1 MQRLALSLLI
11 VTTGLITG
19 CAGYDVGQ
27 SQFAPTRSHD
37 GTTLNSPV
45 TDQNPNPGGD
55 SSYPASSDAGRVP
68 SPPEHTSP

>member
-1 MQRLALSLLI
+1 MPRLALSLLI
-11 VTTGLITG
+11 VATALITG

-45 TDQNPNPGGD
+45 ADQNPHSGGD
-55 SSYPASSDAGRVP
+55 SSYPSSADDGKVP
-68 SPPEHTSP
+68 SSPEYTYQ